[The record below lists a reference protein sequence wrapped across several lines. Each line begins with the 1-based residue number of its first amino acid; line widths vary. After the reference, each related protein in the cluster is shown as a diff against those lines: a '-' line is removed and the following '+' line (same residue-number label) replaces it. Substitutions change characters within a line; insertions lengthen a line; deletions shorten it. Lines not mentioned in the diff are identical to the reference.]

1 MNHNLDNAATPNLLR
16 RLAAILYDLLLV
28 AGLLM
33 LATALVTIP
42 VDLFLGQEA
51 AGQLGDNL
59 LFRLWLLAVPP
70 AFFIGF
76 WRLGGQTL
84 GMHAWRMKMV
94 SVTAERVS
102 WGQATLHFFAA
113 LLSWLPFGLG
123 FFWSLFEPEHR
134 TWHDK
139 LSGTRMVMLAK
150 KS

>member
-76 WRLGGQTL
+76 WPILSCSSLDTL
-84 GMHAWRMKMV
+84 YLFVSAVLSCSSSGYCNVEFSMV
-94 SVTAERVS
+94 ISFP
-102 WGQATLHFFAA
+102 ATIVNFLC
-113 LLSWLPFGLG
+113 
-123 FFWSLFEPEHR
+123 
-134 TWHDK
+134 
-139 LSGTRMVMLAK
+139 
-150 KS
+150 